1 MASFEERRKSNDRFG
16 SDSVFGRCPLHV
28 RFPPDCVAKL
38 KNELSRKF
46 RRAPVETDI
55 WQLHAL

>member
-1 MASFEERRKSNDRFG
+1 MKSGFALILG
-16 SDSVFGRCPLHV
+16 PLSGDS
-28 RFPPDCVAKL
+28 VAKL

-46 RRAPVETDI
+46 RGAPVETDI